1 MLNRQMASRV
11 FDATDNFCVRSRINY
26 QYLEQV
32 AATLRLRPIASRVSR
47 RYYHK
52 GHGVLDNDLK
62 IRSMGPAG
70 TSVGENSLRQ
80 FTPGSVLMPKASRPR
95 YCPRALPRSWPSIWR
110 ARRSCGRRTRDPA
123 AIDREVADEG
133 DTGPASRFLRRR
145 RARHR
150 DRRAGAAEIRAAGLR
165 APRDRAQQARGR
177 KPQGQGRACSSRTCP
192 RFRPMR

>member
-11 FDATDNFCVRSRINY
+11 FGATDNFCVRSRINY

-80 FTPGSVLMPKASRPR
+80 FTPRSVWMPKASRPR
-95 YCPRALPRSWPSIWR
+95 YAQGLCRGLGQAFGALGAVS
-110 ARRSCGRRTRDPA
+110 
-123 AIDREVADEG
+123 
-133 DTGPASRFLRRR
+133 
-145 RARHR
+145 
-150 DRRAGAAEIRAAGLR
+150 AGAPVIRR
-165 APRDRAQQARGR
+165 PSTGR
-177 KPQGQGRACSSRTCP
+177 
-192 RFRPMR
+192 